1 MVSLDIF
8 PSGKWGL
15 QPAGPSPFLP
25 SLFVDTPGGVSVMTA
40 EAHRANLMHKM
51 NLHTVSGL
59 IRYAIRHKVVEA

>member
-1 MVSLDIF
+1 MANGACSQQAPSVLAIF
-8 PSGKWGL
+8 
-15 QPAGPSPFLP
+15 
-25 SLFVDTPGGVSVMTA
+25 FVDTPGGVSVMTA